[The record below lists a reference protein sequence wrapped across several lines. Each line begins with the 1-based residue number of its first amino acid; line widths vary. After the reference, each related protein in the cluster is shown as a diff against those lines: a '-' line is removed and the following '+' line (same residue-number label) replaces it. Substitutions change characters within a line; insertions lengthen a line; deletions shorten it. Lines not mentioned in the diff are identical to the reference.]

1 MIVTMKEM
9 VSFITSSVHVSI
21 YVFILEIVAELLWEQ
36 VINWVLELD
45 RMRPGHSLRKLL
57 ASLSSNFCYQKNVNS
72 SALWMPE
79 I

>member
-1 MIVTMKEM
+1 MKEM
-9 VSFITSSVHVSI
+9 VSFITSSVRVSI

-36 VINWVLELD
+36 VMNWVLELD
-45 RMRPGHSLRKLL
+45 RMRPRHSLRKLL
-57 ASLSSNFCYQKNVNS
+57 ASLSSNFYYQKNVNS